1 MSKACDEILLLD
13 DKPQSGG
20 EEVSLERPNRA
31 SAPSAIE
38 PPTDEEQDFC
48 ALAPTHQ
55 ELTLAPTRY
64 PESAVTAVEGG
75 VAGQVVASST
85 AALRTGQSFS
95 RDLIDTYFRQ
105 TSDAAWLSRDQE
117 IALAKR
123 IETARQTILTALCGV
138 PTLVER
144 IARWANEVIEGRR
157 RLADFVEPP
166 VFGAVPDAPNP
177 TDVGPV
183 SDNAGCE
190 ALADA
195 GTGDMAAT
203 VARLRTIT
211 ALANEI
217 GALSRER
224 LAALARQ
231 RDLATNNCARLR
243 QLKLEV
249 AAEVAAPRL
258 RSNLTS
264 DLIEELEREE
274 QLYRGIEQPSLE
286 LAKGVQLPVS
296 ELRTV
301 VAEIRT
307 ARREIKTAHEQMI
320 KAHLRLVVSI
330 AKKYHRK
337 STLDLLDL
345 IQEGNMGLMHAVE
358 KFDYRRGVKIS
369 TYAVWWIRQAIA
381 RAIQDQARTIRIP
394 VHMSENAAKVVRER
408 RRLYQKDGRDPAPA
422 EIAARTGMPASRIEQ
437 VLAMVQEPASLDVP
451 IGEDGDA
458 TLGDLI
464 KASDT
469 VDPQAIAEASALR
482 RIVDQALGDLTA
494 REQRILRMRFGIGE
508 GTDHTLEQ
516 IGHEFGVTRERIR
529 QIEAKALQKLR
540 CASSASKLATFFTD

>member
-1 MSKACDEILLLD
+1 
-13 DKPQSGG
+13 
-20 EEVSLERPNRA
+20 
-31 SAPSAIE
+31 
-38 PPTDEEQDFC
+38 
-48 ALAPTHQ
+48 
-55 ELTLAPTRY
+55 
-64 PESAVTAVEGG
+64 
-75 VAGQVVASST
+75 
-85 AALRTGQSFS
+85 
-95 RDLIDTYFRQ
+95 LIDTYFRQ

-243 QLKLEV
+243 QLKLEF

-274 QLYRGIEQPSLE
+274 QLYRAIEQPSLE